1 MKYYLKN
8 IKILKS
14 AFLLLTL
21 IFIPAGIISNISS
34 ASVGA
39 RKGIL
44 YCANTLI
51 PSLFIFMI
59 FTSFIVNAG
68 IIQNLSKILNNTTKF
83 LFYLPGCTAPIIILS
98 LIGGYPVGARGA
110 KSLYDSGEINTEQ
123 LNRLMSFAVNAG
135 PAFIIE
141 IVGNI
146 LLKNY
151 RLGYLIFVTQVIL
164 SICIGI
170 ISGLFARKK
179 NLKFYSNEK
188 IYEGKKISISD
199 SIVQSCS
206 DASRSIIDMSALI
219 ITFYTVIEILNATF
233 LKKDFLNYFFTSN
246 NSIND
251 FRAIFISI
259 LEMTSGCNE
268 VISKNASTGII
279 LFAVGFGG
287 ICAHLQI
294 KSILGKNNFNFTKF
308 TVYRFLNGAF
318 TVIIVPVALEFLPE
332 CYPTFLNA
340 STQPRTAFSSTNF
353 GSILLMLLALYFVIC
368 VNYKN
373 KKYPRSKNVNTFN

>member
-59 FTSFIVNAG
+59 FTSFIVNSG
-68 IIQNLSKILNNTTKF
+68 LIQNLSKFTTATTKF
-83 LFYLPGCTAPIIILS
+83 LFYLPGCTAPVIILS

-164 SICIGI
+164 SIFIGI
-170 ISGLFARKK
+170 LSGIFARKK
-179 NLKFYSNEK
+179 KLEFYSTEDICK
-188 IYEGKKISISD
+188 DKKINISD

-206 DASRSIIDMSALI
+206 DASISIINMSALI

-233 LKKDFLNYFFTSN
+233 LKKDFLNCFFYSN
-246 NSIND
+246 NYAND

-294 KSILGKNNFNFTKF
+294 KSIFGKDNFNFTNF
-308 TVYRFLNGAF
+308 TAYRLLNGF
-318 TVIIVPVALEFLPE
+318 LTVIIVPATLELLPQ
-332 CYPTFLNA
+332 CYPTFLNVSA
-340 STQPRTAFSSTNF
+340 QPQVAFSSTNL
-353 GSILLMLLALYFVIC
+353 GSVLLVILALYFVIC